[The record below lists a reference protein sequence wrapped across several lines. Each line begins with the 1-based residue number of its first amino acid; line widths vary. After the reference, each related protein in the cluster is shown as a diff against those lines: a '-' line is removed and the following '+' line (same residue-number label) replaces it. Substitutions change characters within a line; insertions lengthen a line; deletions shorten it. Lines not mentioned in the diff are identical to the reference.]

1 MEKILHHL
9 GYAKILQIVIRLL
22 EFCKLLTAE
31 FLSSTVHA
39 ITSNTP
45 TLYFCILAKDYGV
58 PSDNEIWPQRP
69 TNYSQIWRILTM
81 TFKLLLSKNVSMRTS
96 NFFEVQIKQL
106 FPAPHIFNH
115 FHFTIQNFT
124 KRWCSWGSVSALRCF
139 RFSERSSCSRRVM
152 RSRVSPMVTRSES
165 HSLTTIS
172 GLGHLSKFKSL
183 LVNHE
188 SYDLHRED
196 EIYWYIEMYCY
207 CIICKISI
215 HYFNLFYPNDWSP
228 KTKNNAKLGRTWHDK
243 PWSFAQVI
251 EAFLQCVHL
260 TAPWPRIPHSTKASK
275 KLKLKNLN
283 IVSVL
288 VSNFQGQALNSFVTK
303 KRKKTF

>member
-1 MEKILHHL
+1 MTHNFQDQLKKSWFSLFFPPQNVETLAPSLQFHPRLCILSLKFHSLEKEILSYRNPNLRGLWVQQIGKILWYC
-9 GYAKILQIVIRLL
+9 GWKRSCTIWDMQKSYRLL

-124 KRWCSWGSVSALRCF
+124 KRWCGWGSVSALRCF
-139 RFSERSSCSRRVM
+139 RFSERSSCSRKVM
-152 RSRVSPMVTRSES
+152 RSRVSPVVTRSD
-165 HSLTTIS
+165 SLIT
-172 GLGHLSKFKSL
+172 
-183 LVNHE
+183 
-188 SYDLHRED
+188 
-196 EIYWYIEMYCY
+196 
-207 CIICKISI
+207 
-215 HYFNLFYPNDWSP
+215 
-228 KTKNNAKLGRTWHDK
+228 
-243 PWSFAQVI
+243 
-251 EAFLQCVHL
+251 
-260 TAPWPRIPHSTKASK
+260 
-275 KLKLKNLN
+275 
-283 IVSVL
+283 VSQL
-288 VSNFQGQALNSFVTK
+288 YQD
-303 KRKKTF
+303 